1 MGNGCSRRAVRS
13 TQRSIL
19 NIDVWGS
26 LRRYK
31 PERRNQSLQRR
42 PDARL
47 DFIETAEIPGKL
59 LYDTTV
65 YVDTLRGR
73 FPEKSRFVL
82 RTVNPWHSPVTEAEL
97 AVLAGSLDP
106 SHPNTRKAIEQ
117 IATSISQ
124 RGVHRTIVPNA
135 IVWREAGILS
145 GILARVQGYDK
156 GQRRRLM
163 NDALIFVTAR
173 RHGCTVL
180 TRNVGDFDLLQQLD
194 STGRVLFYRV

>member
-1 MGNGCSRRAVRS
+1 MGNGCSRGAVRS

-26 LRRYK
+26 LRYK
-31 PERRNQSLQRR
+31 PERRNEPLQRR
-42 PDARL
+42 PDTQL
-47 DFIETAEIPGKL
+47 EFIETTEIPGKL

-82 RTVNPWHSPVTEAEL
+82 RTANAWHSPVTEAEL

-106 SHPNTRKAIEQ
+106 AHPNTRRAIDE
-117 IATSISQ
+117 IAISISQ
-124 RGVHRTIVPNA
+124 RGPHRMIVPDVV
-135 IVWREAGILS
+135 VWREAGILS
-145 GILARVQGYDK
+145 GVLSRVQGYDK

-194 STGRVLFYRV
+194 PTGRVLFYRV